1 MKFILKIVASDL
13 LQFLDINT
21 RQRPILIHGF
31 SVGGY
36 LWGELLALVEKDRE
50 RYQPVLKNIVAHI
63 WDSAADMQDIPD
75 GLPTA
80 VFPKN
85 SILQGTLRKYV
96 KYVFVR
102 LFQT

>member
-1 MKFILKIVASDL
+1 VANDL

-21 RQRPILIHGF
+21 RQRPVLIHGF

-36 LWGELLALVEKDRE
+36 LWGELLALAEKDKE
-50 RYQPVLKNIVAHI
+50 RFQPVLDNIVGHI
-63 WDSAADMQDIPD
+63 WDSTADMQDIPD

-96 KYVFVR
+96 RCVS
-102 LFQT
+102 